1 MLLSKEKIISGSKI
15 LSSGALKTVHSL
27 GSRRPE
33 TISLSLCIIMVILL
47 GFTVPRYFFSSHII
61 GSLITSTSPEGIVA
75 LGMMML
81 LISGVFDLS
90 VGSVMCL
97 GGLVT
102 AIALT
107 MGLPVSLSVVLG
119 LASGMVIGFLNG
131 LVTEVGGVNPLI
143 TTIGMMYI
151 VRGITEITLV
161 QRGKAGYSNLPESFK
176 QLGQGRFFGIHYM
189 LWILIILAI
198 LFSVFLA
205 KRRSGRSIYYIG
217 GNEAAAVAMGI
228 NKKRIR
234 ILLYML
240 SGTLASLAGILINAR
255 AGAANRYTGQSS
267 HLNVIIACII
277 GGGSLAGGKG
287 NMAGAVFGLLFL
299 VLLNNAFNLYEVNQH
314 VQSLVNGMVLLAV
327 VVIDGWMNII
337 KRRELGKE

>member
-1 MLLSKEKIISGSKI
+1 MDLSKT
-15 LSSGALKTVHSL
+15 GALKTIRSI

-33 TISLSLCIIMVILL
+33 TISLVFCIILILL
-47 GFTVPRYFFSSHII
+47 LGLTVPRYFFSAHNI
-61 GSLITSTSPEGIVA
+61 GSLVTSTAPEGIVA

-97 GGLVT
+97 GGLVA

-107 MGLPVSLSVVLG
+107 AGFSTSVSVLLG
-119 LASGMVIGFLNG
+119 LGSGMVIGLLNG
-131 LVTEVGGVNPLI
+131 FITELGGVNPLI

-161 QRGKAGYSNLPESFK
+161 KRGKAGYGNFPESFR

-189 LWILIILAI
+189 LWLLVILALI
-198 LFSVFLA
+198 FTLFLV
-205 KRRSGRSIYYIG
+205 KRRGGRRIYFIG
-217 GNEAAAVAMGI
+217 GNETAALALGI
-228 NKKRIR
+228 NKQKIR
-234 ILLYML
+234 IML
-240 SGTLASLAGILINAR
+240 FMISGILAALAGILINAR
-255 AGAANRYTGQSS
+255 AGAANRYTGQNS

-287 NMAGAVFGLLFL
+287 NMGGAIFGILFL

-314 VQSLVNGMVLLAV
+314 IQSLVNGMVLLAV
-327 VVIDGWMNII
+327 VVIDGYMNIL
-337 KRRELGKE
+337 KRKELGKE

>member
-1 MLLSKEKIISGSKI
+1 MKFLSE
-15 LSSGALKTVHSL
+15 AKTVAGNSLKKMYSL

-33 TISLSLCIIMVILL
+33 TISLCLCIIMVLFL
-47 GFTVPRYFFSSHII
+47 GLSVPKYFFSGFNI
-61 GSLITSTSPEGIVA
+61 GSLITTTSPEGIVA

-97 GGLVT
+97 GGLVA

-107 MGLPVSLSVVLG
+107 QGMSTSTALLLG
-119 LASGMVIGFLNG
+119 LGSGMVIGLLNG
-131 LVTEVGGVNPLI
+131 IITELGRVNPLI

-161 QRGKAGYSNLPESFK
+161 RRGKAGYGDFPESFR
-176 QLGQGRFFGIHYM
+176 QLGQGRFLNIHYM

-198 LFSVFLA
+198 LFSIFLA
-205 KRRSGRSIYYIG
+205 KRRGGRMLYFIG
-217 GNEAAAVAMGI
+217 GNESAALAMGI
-228 NKKRIR
+228 NKKKIR
-234 ILLYML
+234 IMLYML
-240 SGTLASLAGILINAR
+240 SGVLASLAGILINAR
-255 AGAANRYTGQSS
+255 AGAANRYTGQNS

-299 VLLNNAFNLYEVNQH
+299 VLLNNAFNLHDVNQH
-314 VQSLVNGMVLLAV
+314 VQSLVNGMVLLDRKSV
-327 VVIDGWMNII
+327 V
-337 KRRELGKE
+337 

>member
-1 MLLSKEKIISGSKI
+1 MDLSKT
-15 LSSGALKTVHSL
+15 GALKTIRSI

-33 TISLSLCIIMVILL
+33 TISLVFCIILILL
-47 GFTVPRYFFSSHII
+47 LGLTVPRYFFSAHNI
-61 GSLITSTSPEGIVA
+61 GSLVTSTAPEGIVA

-97 GGLVT
+97 GGLVA

-107 MGLPVSLSVVLG
+107 AGFSTSVSVLLG
-119 LASGMVIGFLNG
+119 LGSGMVIGLLNG
-131 LVTEVGGVNPLI
+131 FITELGGVNPLI

-161 QRGKAGYSNLPESFK
+161 KRGKAGYGNFPESFR
-176 QLGQGRFFGIHYM
+176 QLGQGRFLGIHYM
-189 LWILIILAI
+189 LWLLVILALI
-198 LFSVFLA
+198 FTLFLV
-205 KRRSGRSIYYIG
+205 KRRGGRRIYFIG
-217 GNEAAAVAMGI
+217 GNETAALALGI
-228 NKKRIR
+228 NKQKIR
-234 ILLYML
+234 IML
-240 SGTLASLAGILINAR
+240 FMISGILAALAGILINAR
-255 AGAANRYTGQSS
+255 AGAANRYTGQNS

-287 NMAGAVFGLLFL
+287 NMGGAIFGILFL

-314 VQSLVNGMVLLAV
+314 IQSLVNGMVLLAV
-327 VVIDGWMNII
+327 VVIDGYMNIL
-337 KRRELGKE
+337 KRKELGKE

>member
-1 MLLSKEKIISGSKI
+1 MAGLINSNNFVKAKS
-15 LSSGALKTVHSL
+15 AVKTL
-27 GSRRPE
+27 QNIAGRRPE
-33 TISLSLCIIMVILL
+33 SISLFLCILMVLLL
-47 GFTVPRYFFSSHII
+47 GFTVPRYFFSAPNLN
-61 GSLITSTSPEGIVA
+61 SLITAISPEGIVA

-97 GGLVT
+97 GGLVA

-107 MGLPVSLSVVLG
+107 LGLPTSIALVLG
-119 LASGMVIGFLNG
+119 LGSGMVIGLLNG
-131 LVTEVGGVNPLI
+131 LITELAGVNPLI

-161 QRGKAGYSNLPESFK
+161 KRGKAGFSNFPESFRA
-176 QLGQGRFFGIHYM
+176 LGQGKFLNVHFM
-189 LWILIILAI
+189 LWILIILAVI
-198 LFSVFLA
+198 FSVFLI
-205 KRRSGRSIYYIG
+205 KRRGGRRIYFIG
-217 GNEAAAVAMGI
+217 GNEPVAVAMGI
-228 NKKRIR
+228 KKRKIR
-234 ILLYML
+234 ILLFML
-240 SGTLASLAGILINAR
+240 SGTLAALAGIFINAR
-255 AGAANRYTGQSS
+255 AGAANRYTGQNS

-287 NMAGAVFGLLFL
+287 NMPGAVFGVVFL

-314 VQSLVNGMVLLAV
+314 VQSLVNGLVLLAV
-327 VVIDGWMNII
+327 VVIDGWMNIL

>member
-1 MLLSKEKIISGSKI
+1 MNIPKVKVFTSAAS
-15 LSSGALKTVHSL
+15 KTVQLL
-27 GSRRPE
+27 GNRRSE
-33 TISLSLCIIMVILL
+33 TISLCLCIIMILL
-47 GFTVPRYFFSSHII
+47 LGLTVPRYFFSSHNI

-75 LGMMML
+75 LGMMLL

-97 GGLVT
+97 GGLV
-102 AIALT
+102 AAVALT
-107 MGLPVSLSVVLG
+107 FGFSTPVSVLLG
-119 LASGMVIGFLNG
+119 LGSGLVIGFLNG
-131 LVTEVGGVNPLI
+131 FIIEFGGVNPLI

-161 QRGKAGYSNLPESFK
+161 RRGKAGYSNLPESFRL
-176 QLGQGRFFGIHYM
+176 LGQGRFLGIHYM
-189 LWILIILAI
+189 LWILIILA
-198 LFSVFLA
+198 LVFTVILA
-205 KRRSGRSIYYIG
+205 KRRGGRRIYFIG
-217 GNEAAAVAMGI
+217 GNESAAVAMGI
-228 NKKRIR
+228 NKKKIR
-234 ILLYML
+234 IILYMI

-255 AGAANRYTGQSS
+255 AGAANRYTGQNS

-327 VVIDGWMNII
+327 VVIDGWMNIL

>member
-1 MLLSKEKIISGSKI
+1 MNLFRVNQ
-15 LSSGALKTVHSL
+15 AFKTARSI
-27 GSRRPE
+27 GSRRSE
-33 TISLSLCIIMVILL
+33 SIALVLCIIMVLLL
-47 GFTVPRYFFSSHII
+47 GLTVPRYFFSSHNL

-97 GGLVT
+97 GGLVA

-107 MGLPVSLSVVLG
+107 LGFSTPVSVCLG
-119 LASGMVIGFLNG
+119 LGSGLVIGFLNG
-131 LVTEVGGVNPLI
+131 VITELGGVNPLI

-161 QRGKAGYSNLPESFK
+161 RRGKAGYGDFPEAFR
-176 QLGQGRFFGIHYM
+176 QLGQGRFLGIHYM
-189 LWILIILAI
+189 LWMLFMLAVI
-198 LFSVFLA
+198 FTIFLV
-205 KRRSGRSIYYIG
+205 KRRGGRQIYFIG
-217 GNEAAAVAMGI
+217 GNETAASALGI
-228 NKKRIR
+228 NKKKIR
-234 ILLYML
+234 ILLFML
-240 SGTLASLAGILINAR
+240 SGVLASLAGILINAR
-255 AGAANRYTGQSS
+255 AGAANRYTGQNS

-287 NMAGAVFGLLFL
+287 NMAGSVLGIFFL

-327 VVIDGWMNII
+327 VIIDGWMNIL

>member
-1 MLLSKEKIISGSKI
+1 MFLSKLKSRLQFFSG
-15 LSSGALKTVHSL
+15 GTLKAVHVL
-27 GSRRPE
+27 GNRRPE
-33 TISLSLCIIMVILL
+33 SISLALCLIMIVLL
-47 GFTVPRYFFSSHII
+47 GVTVPRYFFSSHNIS
-61 GSLITSTSPEGIVA
+61 SLITSTSPEGIVA

-97 GGLVT
+97 GGLVS

-107 MGLPVSLSVVLG
+107 AGFSTLQSVLMGLG
-119 LASGMVIGFLNG
+119 SGMVIGLLNG
-131 LVTEVGGVNPLI
+131 IITELGGVNALI

-151 VRGITEITLV
+151 VRGMTEITLV
-161 QRGKAGYSNLPESFK
+161 KRGMAGFGNFPESFR
-176 QLGQGRFFGIHYM
+176 QIGQGRFFGLHYM
-189 LWILIILAI
+189 LWMLILLAL
-198 LFSVFLA
+198 LFSVFLS
-205 KRRSGRSIYYIG
+205 RRRGGRIVYYIG
-217 GNEAAAVAMGI
+217 NNENAAVAMGF
-228 NKKRIR
+228 NKKGIR
-234 ILLYML
+234 IVLYMI
-240 SGTLASLAGILINAR
+240 SGVLASLAGILINAR

-287 NMAGAVFGLLFL
+287 NMAGSIFGLLFL

-314 VQSLVNGMVLLAV
+314 IQSIVNGMVLLTV
-327 VVIDGWMNII
+327 VVIDGWMNIL

>member
-1 MLLSKEKIISGSKI
+1 MFLSRAKTFAGS
-15 LSSGALKTVHSL
+15 ALKTTHSL
-27 GSRRPE
+27 VSRRPE
-33 TISLSLCIIMVILL
+33 SISLSLCIIMVLLL
-47 GFTVPRYFFSSHII
+47 GLTVPKYFFSGHNI

-81 LISGVFDLS
+81 LITGVFDLS

-97 GGLVT
+97 GGLVA

-107 MGLPVSLSVVLG
+107 IGLPASISVLLG
-119 LASGMVIGFLNG
+119 LGSGMVIGLLNG
-131 LVTEVGGVNPLI
+131 VITEIGGVNPLI

-151 VRGITEITLV
+151 VRGMTEITLV
-161 QRGKAGYSNLPESFK
+161 SRGKAGYGNLPESFR
-176 QLGQGRFFGIHYM
+176 QLGQGRFLNIHYM
-189 LWILIILAI
+189 LWMLVLLA
-198 LFSVFLA
+198 LVFSVFLA
-205 KRRSGRSIYYIG
+205 KRRNGRSLYYIG
-217 GNEAAAVAMGI
+217 GNESAAVVMGI
-228 NKKRIR
+228 NKKKIR

-240 SGTLASLAGILINAR
+240 SGVLASMAGILINAR
-255 AGAANRYTGQSS
+255 AGAANRYTGQNS

-327 VVIDGWMNII
+327 VVIDGWMNIL

>member
-1 MLLSKEKIISGSKI
+1 MAFSRAG
-15 LSSGALKTVHSL
+15 GQAGTFRPAAALKTLQDL

-33 TISLSLCIIMVILL
+33 SISVVLSVIMVLLL
-47 GFTVPRYFFSSHII
+47 GLTVPRYFFSAHNI

-97 GGLVT
+97 GGLVA

-107 MGLPVSLSVVLG
+107 AGFSTPLSVALG
-119 LASGMVIGFLNG
+119 LASGLVIGLCNG
-131 LVTEVGGVNPLI
+131 VITELGGVNPLI

-161 QRGKAGYSNLPESFK
+161 RRGKAGYGNFPETFRR
-176 QLGQGRFFGIHYM
+176 LGQGRFLGIHYM
-189 LWILIILAI
+189 LWILVILAV
-198 LFSVFLA
+198 LFTVFLV
-205 KRRSGRSIYYIG
+205 KRRGGRRVYFIG
-217 GNEAAAVAMGI
+217 GNEAAALAMGI
-228 NKKRIR
+228 NKKKIR
-234 ILLYML
+234 ILLFML
-240 SGTLASLAGILINAR
+240 SGVLAALAGIVINAR
-255 AGAANRYTGQSS
+255 SGAANRYTGQNS

-287 NMAGAVFGLLFL
+287 NMAGAVFGILFL
-299 VLLNNAFNLYEVNQH
+299 VLLNNAFNLYDVNQH

-327 VVIDGWMNII
+327 VVMDGWMNIL

>member
-1 MLLSKEKIISGSKI
+1 MNI
-15 LSSGALKTVHSL
+15 LKTKAFTNAASKTVQLL
-27 GSRRPE
+27 GNRRSE
-33 TISLSLCIIMVILL
+33 TISLCLCIIMILL
-47 GFTVPRYFFSSHII
+47 LGLTVPRYFFSSHNV

-75 LGMMML
+75 LGMMLL

-97 GGLVT
+97 GGLV
-102 AIALT
+102 AAVALT
-107 MGLPVSLSVVLG
+107 FGFSTPVSVLLG
-119 LASGMVIGFLNG
+119 LGSGLVIGFLNG
-131 LVTEVGGVNPLI
+131 FIIEFGGVNPLI

-161 QRGKAGYSNLPESFK
+161 RRGKAGYSNLPESFR
-176 QLGQGRFFGIHYM
+176 QLGQGRFLGIHYM
-189 LWILIILAI
+189 LWILIVLAI
-198 LFSVFLA
+198 VFTVILA
-205 KRRSGRSIYYIG
+205 KRRSGRRVYFIG
-217 GNEAAAVAMGI
+217 GNESAAVAMGI
-228 NKKRIR
+228 NKKKIR
-234 ILLYML
+234 IILYMI

-255 AGAANRYTGQSS
+255 AGAANRYTGQNS

-314 VQSLVNGMVLLAV
+314 VQSLVNGLVLLAV
-327 VVIDGWMNII
+327 VVMDGWMNIL

>member
-1 MLLSKEKIISGSKI
+1 MNLSKAKAFTTAS
-15 LSSGALKTVHSL
+15 LKTVQVL
-27 GSRRPE
+27 GKKRPE
-33 TISLSLCIIMVILL
+33 SISLSLCLFMIFLL
-47 GFTVPRYFFSSHII
+47 GLTVPRFFFNSHNLN
-61 GSLITSTSPEGIVA
+61 SLITSTSPEGIVA

-97 GGLVT
+97 GGLVS

-107 MGLPVSLSVVLG
+107 AGFSTPIALLLG
-119 LASGMVIGFLNG
+119 LGSGTVIGLFNG
-131 LVTEVGGVNPLI
+131 VITEYCGVNPLI

-161 QRGKAGYSNLPESFK
+161 TRGKAGYGDFPESFR
-176 QLGQGRFFGIHYM
+176 QLGQGRFLGIHYM
-189 LWILIILAI
+189 LWMLI
-198 LFSVFLA
+198 VFALLLSIILA
-205 KRRSGRSIYYIG
+205 KRRIGRKIYFIG
-217 GNEAAAVAMGI
+217 GNAAAAAALGI
-228 NKKRIR
+228 NKKNIR
-234 ILLYML
+234 ILLFML
-240 SGTLASLAGILINAR
+240 SGTLAALAGILINAR
-255 AGAANRYTGQSS
+255 AGAANRYTGVNS

-287 NMAGAVFGLLFL
+287 NMAGAIFGLLFL

-314 VQSLVNGMVLLAV
+314 IQSLVNGLVLLAV
-327 VVIDGWMNII
+327 VVTDGWLNLL

>member
-1 MLLSKEKIISGSKI
+1 MVLSKAKFLSIKFLSG
-15 LSSGALKTVHSL
+15 GALKIVHALGNRRSESISL
-27 GSRRPE
+27 G
-33 TISLSLCIIMVILL
+33 LCIIMFLFL
-47 GFTVPRYFFSSHII
+47 GFTKPQYFFSSHNI

-75 LGMMML
+75 LGMMLL

-97 GGLVT
+97 GGLV
-102 AIALT
+102 AAVALT
-107 MGLPVSLSVVLG
+107 RGYSTPVSVLLG
-119 LASGMVIGFLNG
+119 LGSGMAIGFLNG
-131 LVTEVGGVNPLI
+131 VITELGGVNPLI

-161 QRGKAGYSNLPESFK
+161 SRGKAGYSNLPESFK
-176 QLGQGRFFGIHYM
+176 ALGQGRFFGVHYM
-189 LWILIILAI
+189 LCILIVLAI

-205 KRRSGRSIYYIG
+205 KRRGGRSIYYIG
-217 GNEAAAVAMGI
+217 GNETAAVAMGI
-228 NKKRIR
+228 SKKKIR
-234 ILLYML
+234 ILLFMI
-240 SGTLASLAGILINAR
+240 SGVLAAFAGILINAR
-255 AGAANRYTGQSS
+255 AGAANRYTGLNS

-299 VLLNNAFNLYEVNQH
+299 VLLNNAINLYDVNQH
-314 VQSLVNGMVLLAV
+314 FQSLVNGMVLLAV
-327 VVIDGWMNII
+327 VVIDGWMSIL

>member
-1 MLLSKEKIISGSKI
+1 MNTAKVK
-15 LSSGALKTVHSL
+15 GAVKTLRTIVGKS
-27 GSRRPE
+27 PE
-33 TISLSLCIIMVILL
+33 SISLALCIIMILL
-47 GFTVPRYFFSSHII
+47 LGITVPRYFFSSHNLN
-61 GSLITSTSPEGIVA
+61 SLATAVAPEGIVA

-97 GGLVT
+97 GGLVA

-107 MGLPVSLSVVLG
+107 AGLPTSLALVLG
-119 LASGMVIGFLNG
+119 LGSGLVIGILNG
-131 LVTEVGGVNPLI
+131 LITEVAGVNPLI

-161 QRGKAGYSNLPESFK
+161 KRGKAGYGNFPAGFRSI
-176 QLGQGRFFGIHYM
+176 GQGKILSIPFM
-189 LWILIILAI
+189 LWLLVLLALVLAMF
-198 LFSVFLA
+198 LFW
-205 KRRSGRSIYYIG
+205 RRTGRRIYFIG
-217 GNEAAAVAMGI
+217 GNEPAAVAIGI
-228 NKKRIR
+228 KKRKIR
-234 ILLYML
+234 IFLFMVTGML
-240 SGTLASLAGILINAR
+240 AALAGILINAR
-255 AGAANRYTGQSS
+255 TGAANRYTGQNS

-287 NMAGAVFGLLFL
+287 NIPGAVFGIVFL

-314 VQSLVNGMVLLAV
+314 VQSLVNGLVLLAV
-327 VVIDGWMNII
+327 VVVDGYMNIL